1 MSGAAKPYQIIN
13 SLAPIRIA
21 DCGGWTDTWFARYG
35 SIFNIAVTPSAEV
48 QLMVHRSDSMPRI
61 TLRAENYGEQYTLE
75 QVPDKYDKHPLLE
88 AAIAEMGVPEG
99 LAISL
104 NVYSNA
110 PVGCSTGT
118 SAAVSVALIGA
129 LDHLTHGRMLPHEIA
144 QKAHRIETDILGLQ
158 CGIQDQICSAYGGI
172 NYIQMYGYPD
182 ARVSQVRLSD
192 ALRWELESRLILIFV
207 GQSHQSSEV
216 HEKVIA
222 GLADSGPDD
231 PRLARLRQAAEA
243 AKTAVAMGDLEA
255 LGRVMIDNTEGQRGL
270 HEELVGARHQ
280 KVIDIAA
287 QYGAPGWKVNGA
299 GGSGGSVTLLAD
311 PDAAA
316 KRAMIGAVLAEDRC
330 YQYIPVRLCAE
341 GLRVWESRCANPD
354 GK

>member
-1 MSGAAKPYQIIN
+1 MALALRPDSEDSILDRYLDGLPFALTSGQRAA
-13 SLAPIRIA
+13 LDDVTHDLGTTAPMNR
-21 DCGGWTDTWFARYG
+21 
-35 SIFNIAVTPSAEV
+35 
-48 QLMVHRSDSMPRI
+48 
-61 TLRAENYGEQYTLE
+61 
-75 QVPDKYDKHPLLE
+75 LLQ
-88 AAIAEMGVPEG
+88 GD
-99 LAISL
+99 
-104 NVYSNA
+104 
-110 PVGCSTGT
+110 VGCG
-118 SAAVSVALIGA
+118 
-129 LDHLTHGRMLPHEIA
+129 
-144 QKAHRIETDILGLQ
+144 
-158 CGIQDQICSAYGGI
+158 
-172 NYIQMYGYPD
+172 
-182 ARVSQVRLSD
+182 
-192 ALRWELESRLILIFV
+192 
-207 GQSHQSSEV
+207 
-216 HEKVIA
+216 
-222 GLADSGPDD
+222 
-231 PRLARLRQAAEA
+231 
-243 AKTAVAMGDLEA
+243 KTAVAMGDLEA